1 MYQKNIFR
9 CTNNGVRLPLDF
21 GTEHSHDV
29 YKLLLFTLS
38 LHFWKI
44 FVFVLNKVYVWRY
57 EVRIVQVSGL
67 ILKTLEIPCCFFLLF
82 CMFLINAFK
91 AEWVVFWSCDEKNT
105 FTLQR
110 RKILF
115 AYQFHDWQY
124 NFIYDIFYYIGCC
137 SIHFIKIFSIKHLIP
152 IQIYL
157 QKWWNSLYYIR

>member
-1 MYQKNIFR
+1 M
-9 CTNNGVRLPLDF
+9 
-21 GTEHSHDV
+21 
-29 YKLLLFTLS
+29 LFTLS

-115 AYQFHDWQY
+115 VYQFHDWQY

-137 SIHFIKIFSIKHLIP
+137 SIHFIKIFSIWHLIP

-157 QKWWNSLYYIR
+157 QKWLNSLYYIR